1 LFPFQ
6 DIFSAGSETSAITII
21 WAMSEMMK
29 NPEVMKKAQAEV
41 REVFNRNGRVDE
53 TAINE
58 MKYLK
63 LLVKETLR
71 AHPPSALLLPR
82 ESKERCEINGYEIPA
97 KTKVIVNSWAIARDP
112 KYWTE
117 PESFIPERFLIDSS
131 LDYKGTNF
139 QYLPFGAGRRVCPG
153 YTFGLV
159 MVEYAIALLLYHFDW
174 TLPNGMKHQD
184 LDMTD
189 IAGATVG
196 KKEDLLLIPILHDNP
211 LPVE

>member
-1 LFPFQ
+1 
-6 DIFSAGSETSAITII
+6 
-21 WAMSEMMK
+21 MSEMMK

-174 TLPNGMKHQD
+174 TLPNGMTYQD

>member
-82 ESKERCEINGYEIPA
+82 ESKERCEINVYEIPA

-174 TLPNGMKHQD
+174 TLPNGMTYQD

>member
-174 TLPNGMKHQD
+174 TLPNGMTYQD

>member
-131 LDYKGTNF
+131 LDYKGTSF

-174 TLPNGMKHQD
+174 TLPNGMTYQD

>member
-1 LFPFQ
+1 L
-6 DIFSAGSETSAITII
+6 
-21 WAMSEMMK
+21 
-29 NPEVMKKAQAEV
+29 
-41 REVFNRNGRVDE
+41 
-53 TAINE
+53 
-58 MKYLK
+58 KYLK

-71 AHPPSALLLPR
+71 AHPLSALLLPR

-97 KTKVIVNSWAIARDP
+97 KTKVIVNAWAIARDP

-139 QYLPFGAGRRVCPG
+139 QSLPFGSGRRVCPG

-159 MVEYAIALLLYHFDW
+159 IVEYAIALLLYHFDW
-174 TLPNGMKHQD
+174 TLPNGMKYQD

-196 KKEDLLLIPILHDNP
+196 RKEDLLLIPTVHANLLP
-211 LPVE
+211 LE

>member
-1 LFPFQ
+1 
-6 DIFSAGSETSAITII
+6 
-21 WAMSEMMK
+21 MMK

-41 REVFNRNGRVDE
+41 REVFKTRGRVDE
-53 TAINE
+53 TAIND

-63 LLVKETLR
+63 LVVKETLR
-71 AHPPSALLLPR
+71 LRPPSALLLPR

-97 KTKVIVNSWAIARDP
+97 KTKVIVNAWAIGRDP
-112 KYWTE
+112 KYWNE
-117 PESFIPERFLIDSS
+117 PESFIPERFLSDSS

-139 QYLPFGAGRRVCPG
+139 EYLPFGAGRRVCPG
-153 YTFGLV
+153 YIFGLV
-159 MVEYAIALLLYHFDW
+159 IVEYALALLLYHFDW
-174 TLPNGMKHQD
+174 TLPNGMKPED

-196 KKEDLLLIPILHDNP
+196 KKEDLKLIPIVYNP

>member
-174 TLPNGMKHQD
+174 TLPNGMTYQD

-211 LPVE
+211 LPVD

>member
-1 LFPFQ
+1 
-6 DIFSAGSETSAITII
+6 
-21 WAMSEMMK
+21 MSEMMK

-174 TLPNGMKHQD
+174 TLPDGMTYQD

>member
-1 LFPFQ
+1 
-6 DIFSAGSETSAITII
+6 
-21 WAMSEMMK
+21 MSEMMK

-131 LDYKGTNF
+131 LDYKGTSF

-174 TLPNGMKHQD
+174 TLPNGMTYQD